1 MQVWITI
8 SEWAAVI
15 VIVAAFIYWWY
26 RRSKRIRENM
36 REQARKEYQVP
47 EKKNETTEAEDGDSK
62 TDHSDIK

>member
-15 VIVAAFIYWWY
+15 IIVLAFIYWWY

-36 REQARKEYQVP
+36 REEARKEYQVP
-47 EKKNETTEAEDGDSK
+47 DKKDGTDPDKMDSSADTKEED
-62 TDHSDIK
+62 